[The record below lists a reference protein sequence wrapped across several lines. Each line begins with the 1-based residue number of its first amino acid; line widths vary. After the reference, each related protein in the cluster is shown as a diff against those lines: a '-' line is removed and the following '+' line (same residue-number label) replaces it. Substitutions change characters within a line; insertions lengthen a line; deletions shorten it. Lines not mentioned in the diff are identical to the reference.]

1 MLPILAAVI
10 LLSIIA
16 IGAAFM
22 HRFTEDAKK
31 DRSPYVIVDGTD
43 ISGLSEEKA
52 IEAIM
57 SKYPWSIKVTYEG
70 GEYPVDD
77 VLTPI
82 VTSAVKEAQA
92 EEKVILDKL
101 AAVSFEEKVKR
112 MFDDAPQRDRIEKT
126 LGNLENTDFL
136 ASQIAEELGSKL
148 GKEPKDSELLS
159 FQSDGSFE
167 VSEGEKGLEVNREKL
182 SGDIKHALESG
193 NYTAEI
199 PVTMETVEP
208 QLSKDDFKTLS
219 SYTTKTTSNEAR
231 NTNVKLAAQA
241 INGTILAPGE
251 TFSYNTVVG
260 KRTPEKGYK
269 EAPAYADGQTVQE
282 YGGGVCQVSSTLYN
296 ALIGAGLDATERK
309 GHTFEPSYVTPGQDA
324 TVSYM
329 QPDLV
334 FVNTTGHSMGIRASY
349 ASRTVTVDLF
359 GVPVLEEGVKQYMS
373 SEKTSTMDPAYD
385 YVEDPTCPFGTEEII
400 TKATSGSVW
409 KTYIVKEKDGKVISR
424 DYLHTTTYRGHQGV
438 IRTNTTNPA
447 AAAAPAPAPAPEAAV
462 EPTPEAQPQNNE
474 GEGKKKKKK
483 ENTEAQ
489 QEEKKPQQ
497 EDNGGSNQ
505 EAQQQQEA
513 AQVAEQQGEGQ

>member
-1 MLPILAAVI
+1 MI
-10 LLSIIA
+10 LLSIVA
-16 IGAAFM
+16 IGAAFV

-82 VTSAVKEAQA
+82 VTSAVREAQA
-92 EEKVILDKL
+92 EEKAILDKL

-112 MFDDAPQRDRIEKT
+112 MFDDAPQRDHIEKT

-136 ASQIAEELGSKL
+136 AGQIAEELGSKL

-167 VSEGEKGLEVNREKL
+167 VSEGEKGLEVNQEKL

-219 SYTTKTTSNEAR
+219 TYTTKTTSNEAR

-409 KTYIVKEKDGKVISR
+409 KTYIVKEKDGQVISR

-447 AAAAPAPAPAPEAAV
+447 AAAPAPAPAPAPEAAV
-462 EPTPEAQPQNNE
+462 EATPEAQPQNNE

-483 ENTEAQ
+483 ENNEAQ
-489 QEEKKPQQ
+489 QEEKKPQ
-497 EDNGGSNQ
+497 EDNGGSSNQ
-505 EAQQQQEA
+505 EAEQQQAA